1 MFLPGFFL
9 DKERSNWLV
18 VVEGGN
24 SSRNCGKLGI
34 DWQSLEPGYLLFIT
48 HTGRGQTW
56 ERSINRSPSIVRY
69 SVEFIPWSTPH
80 LQSRKHTIKMSP
92 ITSILI
98 LVLATCALS
107 SALPQIVER
116 QAASGPNYGCQCTS
130 YTWRDA
136 AGLIHGN
143 CQSSEDRD
151 GGAVWCYVE
160 FGSTCQDLQPSSRF
174 NGEWSYEAC
183 ATPAPPI
190 PTPREVGTE

>member
-69 SVEFIPWSTPH
+69 SVEFITWSTPH

-98 LVLATCALS
+98 LVLASCALT
-107 SALPQIVER
+107 SALPQR
-116 QAASGPNYGCQCTS
+116 ARAPAPPNFGCQCNS
-130 YTWRDA
+130 YTILKD
-136 AGLIHGN
+136 GKVEGN
-143 CQSSEDRD
+143 CRSTSN
-151 GGAVWCYVE
+151 GAQWCYVDRRN
-160 FGSTCQDLQPSSRF
+160 TCSDTRPSFPGYNPSNVISGAR
-174 NGEWSYEAC
+174 WSYEAC
-183 ATPAPPI
+183 ATPAF
-190 PTPREVGTE
+190 G